1 MRNPLAFFVRCLLA
15 AVLVPTVLACDRAPK
30 SEPAPLAPPP
40 AVQAAVASAES
51 AEIPLPSSEEG
62 AAEPAESALAAPEA
76 PKITPFG
83 VPECDNYV
91 KQYLTCV
98 EGRVPPEQKG
108 ALLEAFEANRTKWRA
123 LAAMREGAV
132 ALTIA
137 CRTAAQKS
145 KEALSVDY
153 GCEF

>member
-1 MRNPLAFFVRCLLA
+1 MRHRLAFFARCLLA
-15 AVLVPTVLACDRAPK
+15 AIVTSTAFACDRASK

-40 AVQAAVASAES
+40 SVAGVES
-51 AEIPLPSSEEG
+51 AEAPQPSSGEG
-62 AAEPAESALAAPEA
+62 APEPAESTVAASEA

-83 VPECDNYV
+83 VPECDTYV
-91 KQYLTCV
+91 KQYLACV

-145 KEALSVDY
+145 KEALAVDY